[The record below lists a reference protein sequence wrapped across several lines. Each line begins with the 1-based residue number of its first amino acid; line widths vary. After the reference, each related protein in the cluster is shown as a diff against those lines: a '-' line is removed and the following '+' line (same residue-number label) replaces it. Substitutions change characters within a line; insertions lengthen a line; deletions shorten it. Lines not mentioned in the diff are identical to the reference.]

1 MVEAVLT
8 NEMKVL
14 LSKMKDKK
22 ILSYECEK
30 DDGFSRTFGNLR
42 INLDTFSIEIT
53 NEEHTLPF
61 FEGEEDVTYFECKEV
76 NPQEVFVPYVVTETA
91 VKEVNQ
97 IITGIELI
105 NDTINVNDGEYEISF
120 DEAIIIHMDTDT
132 LMLARDTWFSEIIS
146 IRDNDDY
153 NQIFSVDEVK
163 EEWSNEGE
171 KSVSIERKR
180 ITIC

>member
-1 MVEAVLT
+1 M
-8 NEMKVL
+8 
-14 LSKMKDKK
+14 
-22 ILSYECEK
+22 
-30 DDGFSRTFGNLR
+30 
-42 INLDTFSIEIT
+42 
-53 NEEHTLPF
+53 
-61 FEGEEDVTYFECKEV
+61 
-76 NPQEVFVPYVVTETA
+76 NPQEAFVPYVVTEPA

-120 DEAIIIHMDTDT
+120 DEAIIIHMDTDI

-146 IRDNDDY
+146 IRDNDNY
-153 NQIFSVDEVK
+153 NQIFPVDEVK

-171 KSVSIERKR
+171 KSVSIERNR